1 MSDENVQPLTEVDIN
16 NLTLATE
23 EMDID
28 TDADP
33 FAFPPPVPDGTY
45 RAKLVLS
52 GKWTLYP
59 KKDDPTTVGYLA
71 TSVEARLIDD
81 GQPWDNNPVFDNFVS
96 TMIMPSTGTCRIA
109 GILKAVG
116 VSVPARTSHQ
126 ELAQLLTDSL
136 ASEPIVNIQTQWE
149 GYCENCPNKN
159 GKPGSTTLRAMGRY
173 RVVEDSDPVRHDHEM
188 ECPKCNQTALRTSA
202 RIRKYLL
209 DD

>member
-96 TMIMPSTGTCRIA
+96 TMIMPSTGPWLAASCFPACRSCW
-109 GILKAVG
+109 GSSRNTPPTG
-116 VSVPARTSHQ
+116 F
-126 ELAQLLTDSL
+126 ECSL
-136 ASEPIVNIQTQWE
+136 
-149 GYCENCPNKN
+149 
-159 GKPGSTTLRAMGRY
+159 
-173 RVVEDSDPVRHDHEM
+173 
-188 ECPKCNQTALRTSA
+188 SA
-202 RIRKYLL
+202 RKQVNQ
-209 DD
+209 